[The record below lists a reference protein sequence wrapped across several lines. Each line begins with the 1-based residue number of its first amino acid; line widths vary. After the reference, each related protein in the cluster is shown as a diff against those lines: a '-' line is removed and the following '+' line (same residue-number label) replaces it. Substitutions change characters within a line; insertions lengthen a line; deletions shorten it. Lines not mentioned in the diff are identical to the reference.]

1 MITYTNFLA
10 IVRAIIAEDT
20 NAFSDTNVQHATNAA
35 ILSVHSEL
43 YRPIAPATL
52 TMTTGTNE
60 YSVPANFVYIDEIRA
75 AGIRLLDAAWELK
88 TGTTPKIVFK
98 AAYYTPTTGTDPVVC
113 GMGVQ
118 CVVSDGAHEIN
129 IDPGY
134 ILYRTLANIH
144 SALGGTSSDMSA
156 WHQAESTRLAELA
169 EARLADEFVLAKFR
183 PTPGARLVP
192 GRSSDMGAAST
203 DQITDPGASGAIP
216 VTASGWC
223 ALVSAAAETRT
234 IAAPTFIGQE
244 IDLFMD
250 TRAVGDITATAA
262 VVINVANNNTMVF
275 GAASERILL
284 RGVSAGGTKEWSV
297 VANDGVALST
307 V

>member
-1 MITYTNFLA
+1 
-10 IVRAIIAEDT
+10 
-20 NAFSDTNVQHATNAA
+20 
-35 ILSVHSEL
+35 
-43 YRPIAPATL
+43 
-52 TMTTGTNE
+52 
-60 YSVPANFVYIDEIRA
+60 
-75 AGIRLLDAAWELK
+75 
-88 TGTTPKIVFK
+88 
-98 AAYYTPTTGTDPVVC
+98 
-113 GMGVQ
+113 
-118 CVVSDGAHEIN
+118 
-129 IDPGY
+129 
-134 ILYRTLANIH
+134 
-144 SALGGTSSDMSA
+144 
-156 WHQAESTRLAELA
+156 
-169 EARLADEFVLAKFR
+169 
-183 PTPGARLVP
+183 
-192 GRSSDMGAAST
+192 MGAAST
-203 DQITDPGASGAIP
+203 DQITDPGDAGAIP

-262 VVINVANNNTMVF
+262 VVVNVANNNTMVF